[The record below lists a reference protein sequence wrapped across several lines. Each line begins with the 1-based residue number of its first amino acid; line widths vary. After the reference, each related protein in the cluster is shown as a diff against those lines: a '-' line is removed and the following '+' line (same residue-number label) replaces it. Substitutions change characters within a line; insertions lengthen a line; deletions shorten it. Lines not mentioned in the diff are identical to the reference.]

1 MSAKTLPEI
10 EEPVTID
17 ADDFH
22 ALEQKIIRTIEMLK
36 TEREARAAAEREL
49 RRVRE
54 QIDGRHD
61 ELDSLRREVV
71 GLKREREE
79 VKSRVEKMLKQIDA
93 MTEVAA
99 R

>member
-1 MSAKTLPEI
+1 MSVKTAELAETPAS
-10 EEPVTID
+10 

-22 ALEQKIIRTIEMLK
+22 ALEEKIIRTIEMLK
-36 TEREARAAAEREL
+36 AARAEKAAAEREL

-61 ELDSLRREVV
+61 EAESLRREVIS
-71 GLKREREE
+71 LRREREE
-79 VKSRVEKMLKQIDA
+79 VAARGEKVLKQVDGLA
-93 MTEVAA
+93 GWGTQ

>member
-10 EEPVTID
+10 EETITVD

-36 TEREARAAAEREL
+36 IEREARAAAEREL

-61 ELDSLRREVV
+61 ELDTLRREVV

-93 MTEVAA
+93 MTEAA